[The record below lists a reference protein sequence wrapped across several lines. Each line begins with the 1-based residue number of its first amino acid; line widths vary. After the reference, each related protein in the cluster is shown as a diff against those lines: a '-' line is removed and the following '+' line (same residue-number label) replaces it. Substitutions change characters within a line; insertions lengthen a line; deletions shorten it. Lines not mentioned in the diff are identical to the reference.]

1 MTPSTRK
8 NYSSIWLGLVML
20 FLSLRWTPSHAQ
32 QPTVS
37 DILSAQEWFRYEVSY
52 GFFTLG
58 WVEVFMMPDTLYE
71 GQMHHHLV
79 TRMISNERLPLIG
92 YERDEFHSFFRLNEE
107 GLPITS
113 LFWKDNWDEEK
124 PKEIV
129 YAFDRSRNQV
139 RYKEEDDTEGELDL
153 FEPATAGHV
162 VFVYSR
168 LFAGSEHRT
177 QLPVFVS
184 KKLGFLDFNHSS
196 ETELREYPTFD
207 APVTTLKTTGS
218 TIDIAGP
225 FGFSGRFDAYFLND
239 ELRVPLEA
247 RVKMF
252 LGSAVVTLI
261 EYRRTP
267 STAN

>member
-1 MTPSTRK
+1 M
-8 NYSSIWLGLVML
+8 
-20 FLSLRWTPSHAQ
+20 AQ
-32 QPTVS
+32 QPSVP
-37 DILSAQEWFRYEVSY
+37 DILNAQEWFRYEASY

-58 WVEVFMMPDTLYE
+58 WVEVFMMPDTLYQ

-92 YERDEFHSFFRLNEE
+92 YERDEFHSFFRLNQD
-107 GLPITS
+107 GLPVTS

-129 YAFDRSRNQV
+129 YSFDREKGLV
-139 RYKEEDDTEGELDL
+139 YYKEEDDTEGELDL

-168 LFAGSEHRT
+168 LFAGSQSQT

-184 KKLGFLDFNHSS
+184 KKLGFLDFNHSGS
-196 ETELREYPTFD
+196 TEQREYEAFD
-207 APVTTLKTTGS
+207 AAVTTLKTTGT

-225 FGFSGRFDAYFLND
+225 FGFSGRFDAFFLND

-252 LGSAVVTLI
+252 LGSAVVKLV

-267 STAN
+267 SITPN